1 MSQLTSLIRLRVKEN
16 RPTTKDAKAHEGT
29 PEVTSEGTED
39 QKIKGKSLHCEAQG
53 LLSAKQQHW
62 HADAVLNAAGGSPQK
77 QVSEETVAVS
87 AHRHQVAASIFDPTH
102 NF

>member
-39 QKIKGKSLHCEAQG
+39 QKIKGKSLHC
-53 LLSAKQQHW
+53 
-62 HADAVLNAAGGSPQK
+62 
-77 QVSEETVAVS
+77 
-87 AHRHQVAASIFDPTH
+87 
-102 NF
+102 